1 MKLSIIIPVFN
12 AERYIEKCLKSI
24 MDNIEE
30 TKIEVELII
39 VNDGSTDRTS
49 ELLQKIEYKNA
60 KVFHNENH
68 GVSYSRN
75 FGIQKATGDYI
86 MFVDS
91 DDILKSGWI
100 KIILNSLTQ
109 NEEDVIYYSS
119 KIDENMS
126 KEKLLYHIVG
136 YYCCCLAGPYSKI
149 YKRKFIIENDIQFD
163 EGIINGEDM
172 LFNLKC
178 YLKLKTYKTVKQSFY
193 LYREAF
199 GTATK
204 RFDAKFVESDK
215 KYHIILSE
223 LFKNTEVRE
232 EIKKNIEDYEYTN
245 AVLEILNRISYIETY
260 EKASKEYDFI
270 LSKPYADIIS
280 KEDIDKK
287 SKFYFKLC
295 QKKRFRLIYKITRIK
310 RKLKQRKYK
319 KETFIEI

>member
-12 AERYIEKCLKSI
+12 AEKYIEKCLKSI
-24 MDNIEE
+24 VTNAEE

-39 VNDGSTDRTS
+39 VNDGSTDSTS
-49 ELLQKIEYKNA
+49 ELLQKIEYKNM
-60 KVFHNENH
+60 KIFHNQNH

-91 DDILKSGWI
+91 DDILKSEWREV
-100 KIILNSLTQ
+100 ILNSLTQ
-109 NEEDVIYYSS
+109 NQEDVIYYSN
-119 KIDENMS
+119 KIDEDMS

-136 YYCCCLAGPYSKI
+136 YHCCCLAGPYSKI
-149 YKRKFIIENDIQFD
+149 YKRNFILENNIQFD

-178 YLKLKTYKTVKQSFY
+178 YLRLKTYKTVSQSFY

-215 KYHIILSE
+215 KYHIILNE
-223 LFKNTEVRE
+223 LFQGAEIRE
-232 EIKKNIEDYEYTN
+232 EVKRNIGDYEYTN
-245 AVLEILNRISYIETY
+245 AILEILNRISYIETY
-260 EKASKEYDFI
+260 EEARKEYDFT
-270 LSKPYADIIS
+270 LNKPYVDIIG
-280 KEDIDKK
+280 KENIDKK

-295 QKKRFRLIYKITRIK
+295 RQKKFKFIYQITRMK
-310 RKLKQRKYK
+310 RKLRQRKYK